1 MHSDTHGFDRAHADL
16 IKSALLPRLFDAG
29 YAAYRPA
36 LSGMWLRRP
45 MVLCALCLFAGD
57 LIGLS
62 GQIPLMFWYIAA
74 SIAAVFASAMAA
86 LHRPRVWQL
95 LICVLLVGGT
105 LGAQVMTAPAAPP
118 EGECYITGRVVSVVR
133 SDEERIVLDIDQLTA
148 DGAAYGG
155 KTRLTLYRPQDED
168 TPDMSLPD
176 GFAIGAKVLLFGKTY
191 MPQGARGEG
200 GFDYRAYLMRRGVYS
215 CASGKLAG
223 AQFEPIGQLKLLNW
237 FYDLR
242 QSVTDALDAELG
254 EQSLTARG
262 IMLGDSAS
270 MPDELYDTF
279 RDAGFSHILA
289 VSGMHISA
297 IIMLLGALMQIVP
310 GKLRSAIIVIVL
322 ILYCGIT
329 GFSASVVRASIMGAV
344 MLMTRQA
351 GLRYDGPSALAL
363 AAAIIL
369 AITPGAALDTG
380 FALTFGAVMAIY
392 ALYPGLRSHLPH
404 IKIKPEHEPEQ
415 KLLRALS
422 SGGVR
427 FVNFAG
433 EWLINS
439 LALSVCVNAG
449 LIPLTS
455 AYFGR
460 MNLLS
465 LITSSVGIAAG
476 MGVLCAGWATALLHG
491 FAPHIA
497 RIAASIA
504 KLCAQAIAGVAAW
517 TAGLDF
523 GVVYMRAIDSWWLLA
538 FVPLL
543 LWASRYRPLARTWRV
558 VCAFAAALLVVVLLL
573 PPLPGEGMDYVMVD
587 VGQGDGTLFTDG
599 ANAIVIDVGE
609 EDSALPDY
617 IRRRGLRV
625 NAVIVTHL
633 HSDHAGALE
642 ELVQMSR
649 IKQIYLPENAEH
661 GADDEMLEALSRLK
675 QSGVGLVYLRAGDEI
690 STRGDLKL
698 SVLHPDAARDFD
710 NANDYSLVIRAE
722 YAGRTILI
730 TGDLTEAGE
739 DFDVS
744 ECDVLKVAH
753 HGSAGSSSLDFLC
766 AANPKLAL
774 ISVAAHNSYGLPK
787 QALLDRLN
795 YIAAQVL
802 TTAEGGDITVHIS
815 PDGEITAST
824 YLNTQS

>member
-1 MHSDTHGFDRAHADL
+1 M
-16 IKSALLPRLFDAG
+16 
-29 YAAYRPA
+29 
-36 LSGMWLRRP
+36 
-45 MVLCALCLFAGD
+45 
-57 LIGLS
+57 
-62 GQIPLMFWYIAA
+62 
-74 SIAAVFASAMAA
+74 
-86 LHRPRVWQL
+86 
-95 LICVLLVGGT
+95 
-105 LGAQVMTAPAAPP
+105 
-118 EGECYITGRVVSVVR
+118 
-133 SDEERIVLDIDQLTA
+133 
-148 DGAAYGG
+148 
-155 KTRLTLYRPQDED
+155 
-168 TPDMSLPD
+168 
-176 GFAIGAKVLLFGKTY
+176 
-191 MPQGARGEG
+191 
-200 GFDYRAYLMRRGVYS
+200 
-215 CASGKLAG
+215 
-223 AQFEPIGQLKLLNW
+223 
-237 FYDLR
+237 
-242 QSVTDALDAELG
+242 
-254 EQSLTARG
+254 
-262 IMLGDSAS
+262 
-270 MPDELYDTF
+270 
-279 RDAGFSHILA
+279 
-289 VSGMHISA
+289 
-297 IIMLLGALMQIVP
+297 
-310 GKLRSAIIVIVL
+310 IVL
-322 ILYCGIT
+322 IFYCGIT
-329 GFSASVVRASIMGAV
+329 GFSASVVRAPIMGAV

-363 AAAIIL
+363 AATVIL

-439 LALSVCVNAG
+439 LALSVCVNVG

-497 RIAASIA
+497 RIAAFIA
-504 KLCAQAIAGVAAW
+504 KLCAQAIEGVAAW

-543 LWASRYRPLARTWRV
+543 LWASVVLA
-558 VCAFAAALLVVVLLL
+558 AFA
-573 PPLPGEGMDYVMVD
+573 D
-587 VGQGDGTLFTDG
+587 VGGWCARLLRRCSCCFCHHYPAKGWTMRDGGRGGDGTLFTDG

-649 IKQIYLPENAEH
+649 IKANL
-661 GADDEMLEALSRLK
+661 
-675 QSGVGLVYLRAGDEI
+675 LVRKRR
-690 STRGDLKL
+690 STARG
-698 SVLHPDAARDFD
+698 
-710 NANDYSLVIRAE
+710 
-722 YAGRTILI
+722 
-730 TGDLTEAGE
+730 
-739 DFDVS
+739 
-744 ECDVLKVAH
+744 
-753 HGSAGSSSLDFLC
+753 
-766 AANPKLAL
+766 
-774 ISVAAHNSYGLPK
+774 
-787 QALLDRLN
+787 
-795 YIAAQVL
+795 
-802 TTAEGGDITVHIS
+802 
-815 PDGEITAST
+815 
-824 YLNTQS
+824 